1 MTRLALVVLAAVA
14 LAGCLGSA
22 PPVPRDHFYRIQATA
37 PAGAAERHLPGV
49 LSVRPLEAD
58 GLLRERPLVFGAK
71 ARPHE
76 MQQHDYHYWTDPP
89 PRMLQGQ
96 LVDYL
101 RQSGVA
107 LAVITPDLRIPPD
120 FEVLGRIKRLE
131 RLLGGSEARVS
142 VELELGLIGR
152 AEGRLLVLDS
162 YAVEL
167 PAADT
172 SIDSSITAL
181 NLAVAEIFGRFLA
194 DTRRTAIALG
204 SVPE

>member
-1 MTRLALVVLAAVA
+1 MTRLALVVVA
-14 LAGCLGSA
+14 MMTLGGCLGSA

-37 PAGAAERHLPGV
+37 PPGAAERHLPGV

-58 GLLRERPLVFGAK
+58 GLLRERPLVFGAT

-76 MQQHDYHYWTDPP
+76 VQQHDYHYWTDPP

-107 LAVITPDLRIPPD
+107 RAVVTPDLRIPPA

-131 RLLGGSEARVS
+131 RLLGGRGARVS

-162 YAVEL
+162 YAVER

-181 NLAVAEIFGRFLA
+181 NLAVAEIFGRFLSDA
-194 DTRRTAIALG
+194 RRTAVALG